1 MRKLFILL
9 AACALV
15 GAFTLPAAAD
25 VSFYGQVN
33 MTTGFTTLDEDWT
46 GNDSDTDLDWDLDVP
61 VISQFGARFQHNS
74 VSANVE
80 FNPDIDRRHFYG
92 AWNFGG
98 GTLIVG
104 HTWTPTC
111 VPAHSDLYLAGI
123 SPFYGNNVGSV
134 RQPQIGLQIGSLK
147 IATITPNR
155 TSVVPGSTDV
165 DVSLPRIEASYALK
179 AGPAAITLWGG
190 FNTLTDNVVTAT
202 TDDSYTVSSSIIG
215 GTVRA
220 GFGAVGVAFTVW
232 TGQNL
237 MNGSSAVAPG
247 TYGSA
252 MYDATDDEIKNTTTL
267 GYGGHV
273 SYMLSETM
281 KVTGGYFGFSEDQ
294 DDADETRSGNMM
306 YVNLPI
312 TLAKGVTLA
321 PEVRILNHPQGTDG
335 EDHGSQTSYGAYWAI
350 AF

>member
-1 MRKLFILL
+1 MRKLLILL

-33 MTTGFTTLDEDWT
+33 MTTGFTSLDEDWT
-46 GNDSDTDLDWDLDVP
+46 GGDSDTDLDWELDVP
-61 VISQFGARFQHNS
+61 VISQFGARFKHNS

-92 AWNFGG
+92 AWDFGG

-111 VPAHSDLYLAGI
+111 NPAHSDVYKAGVT
-123 SPFYGNNVGSV
+123 PWYGNSVGSV
-134 RQPQIGLQIGSLK
+134 RQPQIGLHIGSLK
-147 IATITPNR
+147 IATITPY
-155 TSVVPGSTDV
+155 TSDLGTGGDTDV
-165 DVSLPRIEASYALK
+165 TIPRIEASYNLK
-179 AGPAAITLWGG
+179 AGPASIILWGG
-190 FNTLTDNVVTAT
+190 FNTYKIEAAED
-202 TDDSYTVSSSIIG
+202 YTVNSNLFG
-215 GTVRA
+215 ATVRA
-220 GFGAVGVAFTVW
+220 GFGAVGVAFQVW
-232 TGQNL
+232 TAQNL
-237 MNGSSAVAPG
+237 ANG
-247 TYGSA
+247 TYAMPTFISA
-252 MYDATDDEIKNTTTL
+252 STSGDDVINVAAM

-273 SYMLSETM
+273 SYTLSETM
-281 KVTGGYFGFSEDQ
+281 KVTGGYFGLTQ
-294 DDADETRSGNMM
+294 DVDEVDDTDDYNIM

-321 PEVRILNHPQGTDG
+321 PEVRVISHTQGTDG
-335 EDHGSQTSYGAYWAI
+335 EDHGSSTSYGAYWAI